1 MHELEKRNK
10 TKNTLLLISI
20 STFIFILFRNTGIY
34 PIIFS
39 DEYAYSKLSRLI
51 PNSEAH
57 VPNYLY
63 FNIYSITNSC
73 GNYFLHCA
81 KILNAFFF
89 ILSAPFIYLI
99 CRSITS
105 RLTSI
110 IIVTLAITGP
120 INSYTAYFMP
130 ESLYFLSFWLSI
142 WALLKLSDISTSKK
156 WFTAGCIYGA
166 SALIKPHSLF
176 FLPAILIYISYIH
189 FRADVLFS
197 SKPIKSIAFFL
208 GGMILVKLGGGY
220 LLAGPSGLTLFGLF
234 YNSIATSTSTESDY
248 IFEFASL
255 ALTSFKGHV
264 LVISLI
270 YGIPAFIALSIV
282 FQFITGG
289 AKPLSTKNIKEI
301 QFEKIIFLSIL
312 IILNLIC
319 VASLFTASV
328 ANAGPYE
335 TPYRLHMRYY
345 NFSLP
350 LLYIIAAGA
359 IHQYDQKVKKY
370 VHYIFGFIITIIALY
385 AFLNNI
391 SPYTPNFIDSPEA
404 RGLHANSF
412 AFKII
417 GGLLLLT
424 LIISIFFKSAAIK
437 IYIYFSLPMFVAIS
451 SYYITS
457 DQNIRKKP
465 DTYDKAGIFTKNHLS
480 DEELS
485 KVIAIGS
492 NPSGLYRSLFHIDN
506 RHATLEVLDENNKYD
521 FSNIPEDKEWLLIF
535 GEHEIADNISY
546 RMQMNGFTLINI
558 KKQKDYIID
567 FKKEFWVG
575 VISSSKGLSSPEPW
589 GTWSN
594 SETVEFKFSN
604 PLPEKFDLVLI
615 AKAFGPNSGE
625 EVEIHVGSYM
635 QKIKLTDA
643 DEKIVIHLKNTEKSN
658 VLQIKIPYPTS
669 PKALGLSGD
678 ERNLGVGLVEMR
690 IIPTQ

>member
-1 MHELEKRNK
+1 MHKFEKQNK
-10 TKNTLLLISI
+10 TKNALILISI
-20 STFIFILFRNTGIY
+20 SAFIFILFRNTGIY

-51 PNSEAH
+51 PSSEAH

-89 ILSAPFIYLI
+89 ILSVPFIYSI
-99 CRSITS
+99 CRSVTS
-105 RLTSI
+105 RITSI

-156 WFTAGCIYGA
+156 WFTAGCIYGV

-176 FLPAILIYISYIH
+176 FLPAILTYISYIH

-197 SKPIKSIAFFL
+197 RKPIKSIAFFL
-208 GGMILVKLGGGY
+208 SGMILVKLGGGY
-220 LLAGPSGLTLFGLF
+220 LLAGPSGLTLFGSF
-234 YNSIATSTSTESDY
+234 YNSIATSTSTDSNY
-248 IFEFASL
+248 IFEFATL
-255 ALTSFKGHV
+255 ALTSFKGHS

-270 YGIPAFIALSIV
+270 YGIPVFIALSIV

-289 AKPLSTKNIKEI
+289 TKPLAIKNKKEI
-301 QFEKIIFLSIL
+301 NYEKIIFLSTL

-319 VASLFTASV
+319 VVSLFTASV
-328 ANAGPYE
+328 ASAPYE
-335 TPYRLHMRYY
+335 SPYRLHMRYY

-359 IHQYDQKVKKY
+359 IHQYDQKIKKH
-370 VHYIFGFIITIIALY
+370 VHYIFGFIITAIALY

-391 SPYTPNFIDSPEA
+391 APYTPNLIDSPEI

-412 AFKII
+412 AFKFI
-417 GGLLLLT
+417 GGILLST
-424 LIISIFFKSAAIK
+424 LITAVFFKSTAIK
-437 IYIYFSLPMFVAIS
+437 IYIYFTLPVLIATS

-457 DQNIRKKP
+457 DQNAHKTP
-465 DTYDKAGIFTKNHLS
+465 DIYTRAGIFTKNHLP
-480 DEELS
+480 DEDLS
-485 KVIAIGS
+485 KIIVIGS
-492 NPSGLYRSLFHIDN
+492 DLGGLYKSLFHIDN
-506 RHATLEVLDENNKYD
+506 PDATLEALAKNKKYD

-535 GEHEIADNISY
+535 GEHELVDNISY
-546 RMQMNGFTLINI
+546 KIQMNGFTLINI
-558 KKQKDYIID
+558 KKQKNYIID

-594 SETVEFKFSN
+594 SETVEFQFSN
-604 PLPEKFDLVLI
+604 PLPEKFDLALT

-643 DEKIVIHLKNTEKSN
+643 DEKIVIHLKNPENSN

-669 PKALGLSGD
+669 PKALGLSED

-690 IIPTQ
+690 IIPTK

>member
-1 MHELEKRNK
+1 MHEFENQKK
-10 TKNTLLLISI
+10 TTNALLTILISV
-20 STFIFILFRNTGIY
+20 FIFILFRNTGIY

-51 PNSEAH
+51 PNSEAY

-105 RLTSI
+105 RITSI
-110 IIVTLAITGP
+110 IIVTLTITGP

-142 WALLKLSDISTSKK
+142 WVLLKLSDISTSKK

-197 SKPIKSIAFFL
+197 SKTIKSIAFFL
-208 GGMILVKLGGGY
+208 GGMFLVKLGGGY
-220 LLAGPSGLTLFGLF
+220 LLAGSSGLTLFGSF

-289 AKPLSTKNIKEI
+289 AKPLATKNIKEI

-465 DTYDKAGIFTKNHLS
+465 DTYDKAGIFTKNYLS

-535 GEHEIADNISY
+535 GEHELADNISY
-546 RMQMNGFTLINI
+546 RMQMNGFTLVNI

-594 SETVEFKFSN
+594 AETVEFKFSN
-604 PLPEKFDLVLI
+604 PLPEKFDLALT

-625 EVEIHVGSYM
+625 EVEIHAGSYM

-643 DEKIVIHLKNTEKSN
+643 DKEIVIHLENPDNSN

-669 PKALGLSGD
+669 PKALGLSDD
-678 ERNLGVGLVEMR
+678 ERNLGIGLVEMR
-690 IIPTQ
+690 ITPTK

>member
-1 MHELEKRNK
+1 
-10 TKNTLLLISI
+10 
-20 STFIFILFRNTGIY
+20 
-34 PIIFS
+34 
-39 DEYAYSKLSRLI
+39 
-51 PNSEAH
+51 
-57 VPNYLY
+57 
-63 FNIYSITNSC
+63 
-73 GNYFLHCA
+73 
-81 KILNAFFF
+81 
-89 ILSAPFIYLI
+89 
-99 CRSITS
+99 
-105 RLTSI
+105 
-110 IIVTLAITGP
+110 
-120 INSYTAYFMP
+120 MP

-142 WALLKLSDISTSKK
+142 WVLLKLSDISTSKK

-166 SALIKPHSLF
+166 SALIKPHSSF

-197 SKPIKSIAFFL
+197 SKTIKSIAFFL
-208 GGMILVKLGGGY
+208 GGMFLVKLGGGY
-220 LLAGPSGLTLFGLF
+220 LLAGSSGLTLFGSF

-289 AKPLSTKNIKEI
+289 AKPLATKNIKEI

-465 DTYDKAGIFTKNHLS
+465 DTYDKAGIFTKNYLS

-535 GEHEIADNISY
+535 GEHELADNISY
-546 RMQMNGFTLINI
+546 RMQMNGFTLVNI

-594 SETVEFKFSN
+594 AETVEFKFSN
-604 PLPEKFDLVLI
+604 PLPEKFDLALT

-625 EVEIHVGSYM
+625 EVEIHAGSYM

-643 DEKIVIHLKNTEKSN
+643 DKEIVIHLENPDNSN

-669 PKALGLSGD
+669 PKALGLSDD
-678 ERNLGVGLVEMR
+678 ERNLGDRLS
-690 IIPTQ
+690 